1 MKTCSTLLGLSLAVC
16 VAAPLAH
23 ADIYKYVDEEGRVT
37 FSNIPIKGAQRIYV
51 DSISVIPAPKPRAKA
66 GGGTVSPRVS
76 APSPGNFPK
85 VDSAT
90 QKARDTNR
98 RLILQEELAAEQRA
112 LDEARQALAD
122 AEGTRSAEEK
132 QNPQK
137 YVQRLSRLREAAV
150 VHEKNVTALTSE
162 LGRLQ

>member
-1 MKTCSTLLGLSLAVC
+1 MNARLTPALLALAVC
-16 VAAPLAH
+16 LAPAVAR

-37 FSNIPIKGAQRIYV
+37 FSNIPQKGAQRIYV
-51 DSISVIPAPKPRAKA
+51 DSISVIPGPSKPRTKASA
-66 GGGTVSPRVS
+66 GGATRVN
-76 APSPGNFPK
+76 APSPGSFPK

-98 RLILQEELAAEQRA
+98 NAILQEELAAEQRA
-112 LDEARQALAD
+112 LAEARQALAD
-122 AEGTRSAEEK
+122 AETTKTAEEK

-150 VHEKNVTALTSE
+150 MHEKNVAALNAE
-162 LGRLQ
+162 LGRQR

>member
-1 MKTCSTLLGLSLAVC
+1 MNSRFTPTLLALAVC
-16 VAAPLAH
+16 ITAPTAL
-23 ADIYKYVDEEGRVT
+23 ADIYKYVDEDGRVT
-37 FSNIPIKGAQRIYV
+37 FSNVPQKGAQRIYV
-51 DSISVIPAPKPRAKA
+51 DSISVIPGPKPRAKA
-66 GGGTVSPRVS
+66 STGGASRAN

-98 RLILQEELAAEQRA
+98 NAILQEELAAEQRA
-112 LDEARQALAD
+112 LADARQALND
-122 AEGTRSAEEK
+122 AEATKTAEEK

-150 VHEKNVTALTSE
+150 MHEKNVDALTAE
-162 LGRLQ
+162 LGRQK

>member
-1 MKTCSTLLGLSLAVC
+1 MKPCTTLPLLALAVC
-16 VAAPLAH
+16 IAAPLAH

-37 FSNIPIKGAQRIYV
+37 FSNIPIKGSQRVYI
-51 DSISVIPAPKPRAKA
+51 DSISVIPAPKPRTKA
-66 GGGTVSPRVS
+66 SGSASPKVN
-76 APSPGNFPK
+76 APSPANFPK

-98 RLILQEELAAEQRA
+98 RLILQEELSAEQRA
-112 LDEARQALAD
+112 LDEARQSLAE
-122 AEGTRSAEEK
+122 AEGNRTAEEK

-150 VHEKNVTALTSE
+150 VHEKNVAALTSE